1 MKYLFEDSENAE
13 RQLSVQISD
22 DLIVINT
29 GLLGN
34 EYYSGHVFLSK
45 NEAIDLVKVLKG
57 LIKQIENE

>member
-13 RQLSVQISD
+13 RQLSVEISD
-22 DLIVINT
+22 NLIVINA
-29 GLLGN
+29 GILCN
-34 EYYSGHVFLSK
+34 EYYNGNVFLSK